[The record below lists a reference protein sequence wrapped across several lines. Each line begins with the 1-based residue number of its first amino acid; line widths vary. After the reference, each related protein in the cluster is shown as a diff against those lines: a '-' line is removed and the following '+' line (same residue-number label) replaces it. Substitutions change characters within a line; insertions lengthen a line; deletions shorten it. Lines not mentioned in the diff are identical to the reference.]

1 MNEDLLKYSDDPEAW
16 RRCAEAVADDL
27 RLLDMDG
34 ARAKTSEILPERDAE
49 MQRNQALQP
58 LRDMLQKIANQ
69 RWPATRRHYTLG
81 RIDADVLALA
91 CENRLLNW
99 QEAFNAKASFGEAKD
114 LETLHD
120 AAVKAGAA
128 PNLNQALQQA
138 AKPALLIRG
147 LRFEGNL
154 ETVEQLFK
162 MGADPNYE
170 NNGQL
175 FMSVVDEGRADIG
188 RVFAKYG
195 QDGTLSLDNWVKWAR
210 NNRKLKLYA
219 DLRKIQWEYG
229 RFTVLD
235 NDTLLEKKELPDNEG
250 NLKILFNFA
259 SRRVTEILELTN
271 TNPRPT
277 VVKEYSFE
285 DYGERALEKAREK
298 LVEMGASPAGV
309 EIPLRGKAVVAR
321 PAGLGLPGKKASPGA

>member
-1 MNEDLLKYSDDPEAW
+1 MNDDLLKYSEEPDAW
-16 RRCAEAVADDL
+16 KRCAEAVADDL
-27 RLLDMDG
+27 RLIDMRG
-34 ARAKTSEILPERDAE
+34 ARAQSSETLPERDAE

-58 LRDMLQKIANQ
+58 LREMLQKIANQ
-69 RWPATRRHYTLG
+69 RWPTTRRHYTLG
-81 RIDADVLALA
+81 QIDADALALA

-99 QEAFNAKASFGEAKD
+99 QEAFNAKAAFGAAQD
-114 LETLHD
+114 LETLWD
-120 AAVKAGAA
+120 AAQKAGSTLNA
-128 PNLNQALQQA
+128 NQALQQA
-138 AKPALLIRG
+138 AKPSLLIKG
-147 LRFEGNL
+147 FRFEGNI
-154 ETVEQLFK
+154 ETTEHLFK

-175 FMSVVDEGRADIG
+175 FMTVVDEGRADIG

-195 QDGTLSLDNWVKWAR
+195 QDGTLSLDNWVKWAK
-210 NNRKLKLYA
+210 NNRKLKLYD
-219 DLRKIQWEYG
+219 DLRKIQWEFG

-235 NDTLLEKKELPDNEG
+235 NDTLLERKELPDNEG
-250 NLKILFNFA
+250 NLKIMFNFA

-298 LVEMGASPAGV
+298 LVEMGAKPAGV

-321 PAGLGLPGKKASPGA
+321 PAGIGLPGKKAAPGS

>member
-1 MNEDLLKYSDDPEAW
+1 MNDDLLKYSEEPEAW
-16 RRCAEAVADDL
+16 KRCAEAVADDL
-27 RLLDMDG
+27 RLLDMKG
-34 ARAKTSEILPERDAE
+34 ARAQPSEILPERDAE
-49 MQRNQALQP
+49 MRRNQALQP
-58 LRDMLQKIANQ
+58 LREMLQKISNQ
-69 RWPATRRHYTLG
+69 RWPGARRHYTLG
-81 RIDADVLALA
+81 QVDADVLALA

-99 QEAFNAKASFGEAKD
+99 QEAFNAKASFGAAQD
-114 LETLHD
+114 LETLQ
-120 AAVKAGAA
+120 AAALKAGNT

-138 AKPALLIRG
+138 ARPALLVKG
-147 LRFEGNL
+147 LRFEGNI
-154 ETVEQLFK
+154 ETTEQLFK

-175 FMSVVDEGRADIG
+175 FMNVVDEGRADIG

-195 QDGTLSLDNWVKWAR
+195 QDGTLSLDNWVRFAK

-250 NLKILFNFA
+250 SLKIMFNFA

-298 LVEMGASPAGV
+298 LVEMGANPVGV

-321 PAGLGLPGKKASPGA
+321 PAGIGLPGKKPAAGA